1 MCSSD
6 LRPIK
11 KALLEGF
18 KSTGWSKP
26 IALSVHSGITIT
38 SVKDNVGL
46 CLQTGG
52 NMARGYADLIKLQ
65 TLYLRETIS
74 AGVILLPTKIAADAL
89 GSNIANSDRF
99 MRELDIFDRTITMP
113 LVVIGWE

>member
-1 MCSSD
+1 
-6 LRPIK
+6 
-11 KALLEGF
+11 
-18 KSTGWSKP
+18 
-26 IALSVHSGITIT
+26 
-38 SVKDNVGL
+38 
-46 CLQTGG
+46 
-52 NMARGYADLIKLQ
+52 MARGYADLIKLQ